1 MSKIRISMAPEN
13 RAKQFAPFAA
23 LKGQEMEL
31 AKKRE
36 TVEDRIS
43 LAEDE
48 IERVNGVLTNTK
60 SGDEV
65 RITYYCKNAYVT
77 VSGPVEK
84 IFAYES
90 ALKIKRK
97 KIMFKDIYRIE
108 NRSIIELERSDIYE
122 KY

>member
-77 VSGPVEK
+77 LSGLVEK

-90 ALKIKRK
+90 ALQIKGK
-97 KIMFKDIYRIE
+97 KIMLKDIYRIE